1 MTAAFSVLEADNR
14 RSAAALLGAFDES
27 NRWFLEK
34 HLEELD
40 GDVLLD
46 CHSVESLDDDAVA
59 TLRRFRDRA
68 ARQRRR
74 VTFRSLPS
82 RYWAAL
88 RSR

>member
-1 MTAAFSVLEADNR
+1 
-14 RSAAALLGAFDES
+14 
-27 NRWFLEK
+27 
-34 HLEELD
+34 
-40 GDVLLD
+40 VLLD
-46 CHSVESLDDDAVA
+46 CTSVESLDDDAVA
-59 TLRRFRDRA
+59 ALRRFRDRA

>member
-1 MTAAFSVLEADNR
+1 MTAAFSVLEADER
-14 RSAAALLGAFDES
+14 RSAAALLGSFDQS
-27 NRWFLEK
+27 NQWFLEK
-34 HLEELD
+34 HLDELD

-46 CHSVESLDDDAVA
+46 CTSVESLDDDAVA
-59 TLRRFRDRA
+59 ALRRFRDRA

>member
-1 MTAAFSVLEADNR
+1 MTAAFSVLESDER
-14 RSAAALLGAFDES
+14 RSAAALLGTFDRT

-34 HLEELD
+34 HLDELD
-40 GDVLLD
+40 GDVMLD
-46 CHSVESLDDDAVA
+46 CESVESLDETAVA
-59 TLRRFRDRA
+59 ALRRFRERA

-74 VTFRSLPS
+74 VTFLSLPA